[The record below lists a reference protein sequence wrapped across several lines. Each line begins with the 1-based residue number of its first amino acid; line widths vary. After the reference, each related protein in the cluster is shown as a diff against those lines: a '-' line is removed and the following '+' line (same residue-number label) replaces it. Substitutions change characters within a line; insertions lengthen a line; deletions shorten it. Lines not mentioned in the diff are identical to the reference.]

1 VVTEA
6 FVCGVSTRKVEA
18 LVEAMGAK
26 GISKSEV
33 SRIAQ
38 VLDAEV
44 EAFRSR
50 PLEESYRY
58 IWLDAMYV
66 KVREGGRIRRA
77 NRTEAAINSKLSLT
91 VSRRYIGYTSH
102 FMQDGHVK
110 IKTIEIKNFRLL
122 HDINLQLEDET
133 TVVVGRN
140 NCGKTS
146 LSDIIRKFL
155 SERSTF
161 EIEDFSSACYDKFC
175 AAHRAHLKGK
185 DVEEVRALVPSIE
198 LRLHVSFDPTV
209 PEFGPLREFV
219 IDINDNCTEAVVV
232 CSRSLAEGRIAALFE
247 GHEETVL
254 RGTEEVHSDE
264 DRLALFRSLADRVPE
279 LFTTRMW
286 AEDPLDP
293 TDTRDVTPKAV
304 TSLLS
309 LGFVNAQRALDGAGG
324 RDTDVLARV
333 LEGLFQSASV
343 STADGSQKDIADGLK
358 KAVEEIQSGMDTD
371 FKNELAKL
379 MPTIEH
385 FGYPGLDNAPL
396 LPETKLEVGKL
407 LTNFTKVQYAGY
419 SGVQLPESYNGLGYR
434 NLLYILL
441 KIVGFFREYRAHP
454 NAPGLQLIVIEE
466 PEAHLHP
473 QMQEVFIRQLPVIV
487 KKLCAMEGEG
497 VSWPVQFIVSTH
509 SPHVANEARFDTI
522 RYFAVTSKDLPIG
535 VRCTQVKDL
544 SSDLAGLKG
553 TASDFL
559 HQYLTL
565 TRCDLFFAD
574 KAVLIEGTTERLI
587 LPQVMRA
594 LDAVDPSLKLGSQY
608 ITIMEVGGAYA
619 HLFIPLL
626 EFLDLRS
633 LIITDLDAVK
643 RNAKKKLKACLVH
656 EGETTTNSCIKHWF
670 TAPKEAALVP
680 EPPVEEP
687 ATMPEA
693 TLQTSSAMTEAVAGT
708 ADDDDEEEEVA
719 DGVIL
724 FPLSTALAADDVAK
738 IRGNL
743 RLAYQVPE
751 LSDGPCGRTF
761 EDAFILANQ
770 PLFGIT
776 GTTNEALAKAA
787 QCKAAKQKKSK
798 FALTYAIEKT
808 DWVTPRY
815 IEEGVRWLAASNAA
829 VADPG
834 VALAAEAQAV
844 NAIHALTDKPISAE
858 GM

>member
-1 VVTEA
+1 
-6 FVCGVSTRKVEA
+6 
-18 LVEAMGAK
+18 MG
-26 GISKSEV
+26 
-33 SRIAQ
+33 
-38 VLDAEV
+38 
-44 EAFRSR
+44 
-50 PLEESYRY
+50 
-58 IWLDAMYV
+58 
-66 KVREGGRIRRA
+66 
-77 NRTEAAINSKLSLT
+77 
-91 VSRRYIGYTSH
+91 GY
-102 FMQDGHVK
+102 VK
-110 IKTIEIKNFRLL
+110 IKAIKIKNFRLL
-122 HDINLQLEDET
+122 HDISLQLEDET

-175 AAHRAHLKGK
+175 AAHRAHLKGA
-185 DVEEVRALVPSIE
+185 DVEEVRALVPSID

-209 PEFGPLREFV
+209 PEFGPLRDFV
-219 IDINDNCTEAVVV
+219 LDTDVNCTEAVIV
-232 CSRSLAEGRIAALFE
+232 CSRSLADGRIATLFE

-254 RGTEEVHSDE
+254 QGTDEAHSDE
-264 DRLALFRSLADRVPE
+264 DRLALFRSLADRVPT

-286 AEDPLDP
+286 AEDP

-324 RDTDVLARV
+324 RDTDVLAKV

-343 STADGSQKDIADGLK
+343 STADGSQKNIADGLK
-358 KAVEEIQSGMDTD
+358 KAVEEIQSGIDTD
-371 FKNELAKL
+371 FKKELAKL
-379 MPTIEH
+379 MPAIEY
-385 FGYPGLDNAPL
+385 FGYPGLDNVPL
-396 LPETKLEVGKL
+396 QPETKLEVGKL
-407 LTNFTKVQYAGY
+407 LSNFTKVQYAGY

-441 KIVGFFREYRAHP
+441 KIVGFFREYRAHT

-473 QMQEVFIRQLPVIV
+473 QMQEVFIRQLPEIV
-487 KKLCAMEGEG
+487 KKLCALEGEH
-497 VSWPVQFIVSTH
+497 VSWPVQFVVSTH

-522 RYFAVTSKDLPIG
+522 RYFAVTSMDQPVG
-535 VRCTQVKDL
+535 VRYAQVKDL

-553 TASDFL
+553 PVSDFL

-574 KAVLIEGTTERLI
+574 KAVLIEGTTERLM

-594 LDAVDPSLKLGSQY
+594 LDAVDPSLNLGSQY

-619 HLFIPLL
+619 QLFIPLL

-643 RNAKKKLKACLVH
+643 RNAKKKLEACLVH
-656 EGETTTNSCIKHWF
+656 EGETTSNSCIKHWF
-670 TAPKEAALVP
+670 NTAEAAAPVP
-680 EPPVEEP
+680 EAPAEEP
-687 ATMPEA
+687 ATKPVAAPQTAPAIPAPA
-693 TLQTSSAMTEAVAGT
+693 TAETAAAET
-708 ADDDDEEEEVA
+708 ADDDEEEVA
-719 DGVIL
+719 DGATL
-724 FPLSTALAADDVAK
+724 FPLSTALAADNAAK
-738 IRGNL
+738 TRSSL

-751 LSDGPCGRTF
+751 ASGGPCGRTF

-770 PLFGIT
+770 TFFGIT
-776 GTTNEALAKAA
+776 GATNDALAKAA
-787 QCKAAKQKKSK
+787 QDKAAKQKKSK

-829 VADPG
+829 VADPV
-834 VALAAEAQAV
+834 VALAAKAQAV
-844 NAIHALTDKPISAE
+844 NAIDALTGTPTSGAPA
-858 GM
+858 